1 VVGPGPIGQAVLDS
15 AAGSG
20 CYLCQMTPYGVTPVV
35 PSATS
40 ASADNTLATAM
51 GESTDL
57 ESGRASTGVRR
68 LKQWLG
74 IDDEI
79 LGAQLPI
86 AGGKPQPHFLVE
98 DVPGLK
104 AVVED
109 LNGVSYRR
117 STMMRGLGSGR
128 ERAAASADNER
139 VFV

>member
-1 VVGPGPIGQAVLDS
+1 MIQVTGPGPVGRALLDAV
-15 AAGSG
+15 AGSG
-20 CYLCQMTPYGVTPVV
+20 CYLCQMTPYGVAPAEPPPTSPPVSMT
-35 PSATS
+35 SATDEEIGPS
-40 ASADNTLATAM
+40 NSV
-51 GESTDL
+51 G
-57 ESGRASTGVRR
+57 R

-74 IDDEI
+74 IDDETP
-79 LGAQLPI
+79 GARE
-86 AGGKPQPHFLVE
+86 AVSRGKPQPHFKVE

-128 ERAAASADNER
+128 ERAAASADKEK